1 MSSAPTLDPATASTI
16 RNALE
21 AATRGR
27 IDEARRIGED
37 GLQGGGDVIALNAML
52 GSLCCRSGDF
62 EAGVKHLRAAHER
75 RPDDPVIALNLGTAL
90 AQLERF
96 DEALEMVPAEVAASD
111 STMRLERLRGFLFQS
126 LRDFPAAASA
136 YERVVAGA
144 PDDWEAWNN
153 LGNVRRQ
160 SGDADGS
167 VAALRRACEI
177 NPRSAPA
184 RLNLAMALF
193 AAGQLGDAK
202 SELNRMAEEFP
213 SDSKPLRELHGIL
226 KAEGRDE
233 EALEPIV
240 EAVRRDPD
248 DVELLLGL
256 ASHQLALLDN
266 AEAEKSYRK
275 VVRRDSANALANLGL
290 AVVFELTN
298 RGDALVE
305 LVGDA
310 ESRGVEPDVLNFI
323 RAFGFRRSKQFDEGL
338 ASLAKVRGDL
348 EEARRL
354 QLLGQLSEGA
364 GKYDEAWEAFVGM
377 NRIQSLHPS
386 EPLERASAYREHLR
400 RQTEVLSDE
409 WFSRWKGEA
418 AEASR
423 LSPTFLVG
431 FPRSGTT
438 LLDTLLMGHPD
449 IEVLEEEGTLAAASA
464 ELPGDLAD
472 LPTATAKQIGKA
484 RERYF
489 EVARESV
496 PLAPDK
502 LLIDKN
508 PLSMNALPVIRRL
521 FPDAKIILAL
531 RHPCDVVLSC
541 FVTNFRLNDGMSNFL
556 QLDTAAELYDLS
568 FRNFSKASGMLGLP
582 VHRLVYEDLIEGPE
596 TALRDLV
603 TFLDVPWREEM
614 LDHEATAKARGR
626 IKTASYAQVVEPIY
640 RRSVGRWEHYREHM
654 APVLPELAPWVEE
667 FGYSL

>member
-1 MSSAPTLDPATASTI
+1 MSSAPTLDPTTASTI
-16 RNALE
+16 RSALE

-37 GLQGGGDVIALNAML
+37 GLQGGGDVVALNAML

-62 EAGVKHLRAAHER
+62 EAGAGHLKAAHER

-96 DEALEMVPAEVAASD
+96 EEALEAVPARLAASD
-111 STMRLERLRGFLFQS
+111 STMRLERLRGFLHQS
-126 LRDFPAAASA
+126 RGDFPAAAIA
-136 YERVVAGA
+136 YECVVAA
-144 PDDWEAWNN
+144 VPDDWEAWNN

-160 SGDADGS
+160 SGDASGS

-177 NPRSAPA
+177 NPRSAPS

-193 AAGQLGDAK
+193 AAGELDEAKAELRGMAGD
-202 SELNRMAEEFP
+202 FP

-226 KAEGRDE
+226 KAEGRDD
-233 EALEPIV
+233 EALEPII

-248 DVELLLGL
+248 NLELLLGL

-266 AEAEKSYRK
+266 AEAEKSYRE
-275 VVRRDSANALANLGL
+275 VIRRDPANALANLGL

-298 RGDALVE
+298 RSDALAE
-305 LVGDA
+305 LAGEV
-310 ESRGVEPDVLNFI
+310 ESRGVEPDVLNFV

-338 ASLAKVRGDL
+338 ASLAKVRADL
-348 EEARRL
+348 EEGRRL

-386 EPLERASAYREHLR
+386 EPIERAASYREHIR
-400 RQTEVLSDE
+400 RQTEILSDE
-409 WFSRWKGEA
+409 WFSRWMDAKPQTP
-418 AEASR
+418 R
-423 LSPTFLVG
+423 PSPTFLVG

-438 LLDTLLMGHPD
+438 LLDTLLMGHPA
-449 IEVLEEEGTLAAASA
+449 IEVLEEEGTLAAASGD
-464 ELPGDLAD
+464 LPGNLAD
-472 LPTATAKQIGKA
+472 LPTATAKQISDA
-484 RERYF
+484 RNRYF

-496 PLAPDK
+496 PLADGK
-502 LLIDKN
+502 MLIDKN

-521 FPDAKIILAL
+521 FPDSKIILAL

-568 FRNFSKASGMLGLP
+568 IGNFTKASELVGLP
-582 VHRLVYEDLIEGPE
+582 VHRLVYEDLVEDQE
-596 TALRDLV
+596 STLRDLV
-603 TFLDVPWREEM
+603 AFLGIPWSDEM
-614 LDHEATAKARGR
+614 LDHETTARARGR

-640 RRSVGRWEHYREHM
+640 RRSVGRWEHYRKHM
-654 APVLPELAPWVEE
+654 APVLPLLAPWVEE

>member
-1 MSSAPTLDPATASTI
+1 
-16 RNALE
+16 
-21 AATRGR
+21 
-27 IDEARRIGED
+27 
-37 GLQGGGDVIALNAML
+37 
-52 GSLCCRSGDF
+52 
-62 EAGVKHLRAAHER
+62 
-75 RPDDPVIALNLGTAL
+75 
-90 AQLERF
+90 
-96 DEALEMVPAEVAASD
+96 
-111 STMRLERLRGFLFQS
+111 
-126 LRDFPAAASA
+126 
-136 YERVVAGA
+136 
-144 PDDWEAWNN
+144 
-153 LGNVRRQ
+153 VRRQ
-160 SGDADGS
+160 SGDADGG

-193 AAGQLGDAK
+193 AAGQLDDAK

-266 AEAEKSYRK
+266 AEAEKSYRE

-409 WFSRWKGEA
+409 WFSRWKREE

-423 LSPTFLVG
+423 PSPTFLVG

-464 ELPGDLAD
+464 ELPSDLAD
-472 LPTATAKQIGKA
+472 LPTATAKQIGTA

-596 TALRDLV
+596 TALRNLV
-603 TFLDVPWREEM
+603 TFLDVPWRGEM

>member
-266 AEAEKSYRK
+266 AEAEKSYRE

-423 LSPTFLVG
+423 PSPTFLVG

-464 ELPGDLAD
+464 ELPVASSRPHSR
-472 LPTATAKQIGKA
+472 PT
-484 RERYF
+484 
-489 EVARESV
+489 SS
-496 PLAPDK
+496 P
-502 LLIDKN
+502 
-508 PLSMNALPVIRRL
+508 S
-521 FPDAKIILAL
+521 
-531 RHPCDVVLSC
+531 
-541 FVTNFRLNDGMSNFL
+541 
-556 QLDTAAELYDLS
+556 AAG
-568 FRNFSKASGMLGLP
+568 SGL
-582 VHRLVYEDLIEGPE
+582 
-596 TALRDLV
+596 T
-603 TFLDVPWREEM
+603 
-614 LDHEATAKARGR
+614 
-626 IKTASYAQVVEPIY
+626 
-640 RRSVGRWEHYREHM
+640 RSR
-654 APVLPELAPWVEE
+654 
-667 FGYSL
+667 

>member
-1 MSSAPTLDPATASTI
+1 
-16 RNALE
+16 
-21 AATRGR
+21 
-27 IDEARRIGED
+27 
-37 GLQGGGDVIALNAML
+37 
-52 GSLCCRSGDF
+52 
-62 EAGVKHLRAAHER
+62 
-75 RPDDPVIALNLGTAL
+75 
-90 AQLERF
+90 
-96 DEALEMVPAEVAASD
+96 
-111 STMRLERLRGFLFQS
+111 
-126 LRDFPAAASA
+126 
-136 YERVVAGA
+136 
-144 PDDWEAWNN
+144 
-153 LGNVRRQ
+153 
-160 SGDADGS
+160 
-167 VAALRRACEI
+167 
-177 NPRSAPA
+177 
-184 RLNLAMALF
+184 
-193 AAGQLGDAK
+193 
-202 SELNRMAEEFP
+202 
-213 SDSKPLRELHGIL
+213 
-226 KAEGRDE
+226 
-233 EALEPIV
+233 
-240 EAVRRDPD
+240 
-248 DVELLLGL
+248 
-256 ASHQLALLDN
+256 
-266 AEAEKSYRK
+266 
-275 VVRRDSANALANLGL
+275 ALANLGL

-298 RGDALVE
+298 RGDALAE

-423 LSPTFLVG
+423 PSPTFLVG

-484 RERYF
+484 RDRYF

-556 QLDTAAELYDLS
+556 QLDTAAELYDVS
-568 FRNFSKASGMLGLP
+568 FRNFAKASGMLGLP

-603 TFLDVPWREEM
+603 TF
-614 LDHEATAKARGR
+614 
-626 IKTASYAQVVEPIY
+626 
-640 RRSVGRWEHYREHM
+640 
-654 APVLPELAPWVEE
+654 
-667 FGYSL
+667 

>member
-323 RAFGFRRSKQFDEGL
+323 RAFGFRRSKQ
-338 ASLAKVRGDL
+338 
-348 EEARRL
+348 
-354 QLLGQLSEGA
+354 
-364 GKYDEAWEAFVGM
+364 
-377 NRIQSLHPS
+377 
-386 EPLERASAYREHLR
+386 
-400 RQTEVLSDE
+400 
-409 WFSRWKGEA
+409 
-418 AEASR
+418 
-423 LSPTFLVG
+423 
-431 FPRSGTT
+431 
-438 LLDTLLMGHPD
+438 
-449 IEVLEEEGTLAAASA
+449 
-464 ELPGDLAD
+464 
-472 LPTATAKQIGKA
+472 
-484 RERYF
+484 
-489 EVARESV
+489 
-496 PLAPDK
+496 
-502 LLIDKN
+502 
-508 PLSMNALPVIRRL
+508 
-521 FPDAKIILAL
+521 
-531 RHPCDVVLSC
+531 
-541 FVTNFRLNDGMSNFL
+541 
-556 QLDTAAELYDLS
+556 
-568 FRNFSKASGMLGLP
+568 
-582 VHRLVYEDLIEGPE
+582 
-596 TALRDLV
+596 
-603 TFLDVPWREEM
+603 
-614 LDHEATAKARGR
+614 
-626 IKTASYAQVVEPIY
+626 
-640 RRSVGRWEHYREHM
+640 
-654 APVLPELAPWVEE
+654 
-667 FGYSL
+667 